1 MRAVRSKDGTVFVT
15 DVAPPA
21 GDGVKVKVASA
32 GICGSDL
39 HLLASGWPLPNT
51 LGHEVAGITPNGRAV
66 AIEPVA
72 PCGQCEFCQAGTY
85 QLCVKGA
92 GAIVFG
98 VVILIIVLKP
108 QGLFAY
114 KGR

>member
-1 MRAVRSKDGTVFVT
+1 MKAVRCTDGKVFVT
-15 DVAPPA
+15 DVAPPT
-21 GDGVKVKVASA
+21 GEGVKVKVASA

-39 HLLASGWPLPNT
+39 HLVASGWPLAST
-51 LGHEVAGITPNGRAV
+51 LGHEVAGTTPNGRPV

-72 PCGQCEFCQAGTY
+72 PCGQCEFCLAGTY

-98 VVILIIVLKP
+98 VGMDGGMAEYITV
-108 QGLFAY
+108 
-114 KGR
+114 